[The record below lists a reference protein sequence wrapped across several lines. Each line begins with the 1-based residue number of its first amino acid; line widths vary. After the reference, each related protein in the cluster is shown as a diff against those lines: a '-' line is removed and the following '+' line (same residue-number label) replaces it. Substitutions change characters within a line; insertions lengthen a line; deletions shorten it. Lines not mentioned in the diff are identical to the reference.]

1 MVTAG
6 FDASVPN
13 MARVYDCLL
22 GGKDHYAADR
32 DQAARLLAIYPPL
45 AAMARENRAF
55 LGRAITWA
63 AQQGIS
69 QFLDLGAG
77 LPAAQNTHQIAQ
89 AVNPA
94 TATAYADTDPV
105 VLSHAQA
112 LLATSDQVAVIAADL
127 RDPPGVLADPGFR
140 AVIDPAR
147 PVGVILGAVLHFLD
161 ADAAREVTAG
171 YARLVAPG
179 SCLII
184 SVASFDD
191 ETLAKRLATEYTA
204 GTFVNHAPADIA
216 SFFVGLEMA
225 GPGLADVETWRA
237 WMPAPVL
244 LRREGH
250 VLAGVARR
258 T

>member
-1 MVTAG
+1 MPG

-55 LGRAITWA
+55 LARAVTWA

-77 LPAAQNTHQIAQ
+77 LPTAQNTHQIAR

-94 TATAYADTDPV
+94 ATAAYADTDPV
-105 VLSHAQA
+105 VLSHARA
-112 LLATSDQVAVIAADL
+112 LLATSGQVAVIAADL
-127 RDPPGVLADPGFR
+127 RDPPGVLADPGLR

-161 ADAAREVTAG
+161 ADAARQVTAG
-171 YARLVAPG
+171 YARLIAPG
-179 SCLII
+179 SYLII

-191 ETLAKRLATEYTA
+191 ETLAKRLAAEYTA

-216 SFFVGLEMA
+216 SFLAGLNPV
-225 GPGLADVETWRA
+225 GPGLADAGTWRP
-237 WMPAPVL
+237 WMPTPVL
-244 LRREGH
+244 RQREGH